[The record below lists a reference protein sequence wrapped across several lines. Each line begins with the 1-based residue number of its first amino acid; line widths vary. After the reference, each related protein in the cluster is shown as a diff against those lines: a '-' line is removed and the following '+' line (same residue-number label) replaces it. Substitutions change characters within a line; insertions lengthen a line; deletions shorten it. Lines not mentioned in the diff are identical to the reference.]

1 MKCRICGKNVEN
13 NNDLCKDC
21 VNNAEEEKVAKSK
34 SEVLTIKRKHLL
46 KYEFLRYFY
55 LYVIFILA
63 GAMTEKSSGMILSL
77 ILLLFTVGFLLF
89 WNKRISR
96 ATTCKFYSR
105 KIDFKCKFW
114 IIDRQRE
121 ILYKNLD
128 SVNKEQ
134 TFLQKI
140 FDLGNIYIYA
150 KKGNLLTTG
159 IEIKNVPNFK
169 KTYEKIN
176 ELIEEKKK

>member
-1 MKCRICGKNVEN
+1 MKCRICGKNV
-13 NNDLCKDC
+13 NDKDIC
-21 VNNAEEEKVAKSK
+21 EECDKNIKEESTTKK
-34 SEVLTIKRKHLL
+34 EVLTIKRKHLL

-55 LYVIFILA
+55 LYIIFILA
-63 GAMTEKSSGMILSL
+63 GAMTEKSSGMIVCLI
-77 ILLLFTVGFLLF
+77 ILLLLVGFLLF

-96 ATTCKFYSR
+96 ATTCKFYSK
-105 KIDFKCKFW
+105 KIDFKCNFW
-114 IIDRQRE
+114 IIDRHRE

-128 SVNKEQ
+128 SINKEQ

-140 FDLGNIYIYA
+140 FNLGNIYIYA

-169 KTYEKIN
+169 ETYEKIN
-176 ELIEEKKK
+176 QIIEDKKK